1 LSFSVAQK
9 IDEIEELELLLK
21 DKDKIIE
28 IMNRRIKDK
37 QKRPVFQMP
46 KGDLLDQML
55 ASYVN

>member
-1 LSFSVAQK
+1 MAQK

-21 DKDKIIE
+21 DKDKVRE
-28 IMNRRIKDK
+28 IMNKRIKDT

-55 ASYVN
+55 SHYVN